1 MKEYKLDFNTFMGG
15 WFMPENVVDSVL
27 NWGCLDMRHY
37 SLITIPSMCVYP
49 NFIAACTL

>member
-27 NWGCLDMRHY
+27 KWSERNSHKLAPG
-37 SLITIPSMCVYP
+37 LIG
-49 NFIAACTL
+49 FQKH